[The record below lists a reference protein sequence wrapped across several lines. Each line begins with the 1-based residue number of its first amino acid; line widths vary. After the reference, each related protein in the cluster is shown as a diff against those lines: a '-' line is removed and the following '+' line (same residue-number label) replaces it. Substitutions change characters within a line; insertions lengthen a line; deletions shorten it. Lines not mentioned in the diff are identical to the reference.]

1 MDQSAEQM
9 LTSTPYLIADGRDA
23 QMRFERVASRAGGIR
38 ERAIAAAARIA
49 AEARRVLPQFE
60 IAIRSDLVSESD
72 RMEGIP
78 TSAREI
84 RELVQAKRDLLEM
97 DVSAFVQF
105 VRDDERLLDSLG
117 LYRAYGL
124 ADEWAHARQRPREF
138 ELRGLHSLVM
148 PSLASAGTYKAGPNE
163 IEGSAHK
170 PTAPWDV
177 SREMSE
183 LAAWFG
189 QGCGEAALDAAVVH
203 AWITH
208 VHPFDDGNGRMARL
222 LANLALI
229 QAGYPPL
236 LLRSQSDR
244 GEYLDALAASDE
256 GDILPLYDLFVSS
269 LRRVV
274 LTMEKPNYVQSK
286 IRGDLLK
293 TTEQRYE
300 AWLAMATALFG
311 CIQQKTKW
319 TPWGAYEMGYP
330 KFEHFDLLEHRNH
343 DGNCW
348 FVKLRQ
354 RGEDRWLLWFGF
366 RSNAAVDLVGEAR
379 CWPSIFIAER
389 TDRPDAVHPY
399 ETDFDREDVP
409 NEVIISP
416 GSAKPVSLRDG
427 LDIRDVQ
434 IDEAAA
440 VLVKVLCEKR

>member
-1 MDQSAEQM
+1 MDQSAERI
-9 LTSTPYLIADGRDA
+9 LASTPYLIADGRDA
-23 QMRFERVASRAGGIR
+23 QIRYERVASRAGTIR
-38 ERAIAAAARIA
+38 ERAISAAAAIA

-60 IAIRSDLVSESD
+60 IAIRSDLVTESD
-72 RMEGIP
+72 RMEGIA

-84 RELVQAKRDLLEM
+84 RQLVQAKRELLEM

-117 LYRAYGL
+117 LYRAYAL
-124 ADEWAHARQRPREF
+124 ADEWAHAHQRPREF

-148 PSLASAGTYKAGPNE
+148 PSLPSGGTYKAAPNE

-177 SREMSE
+177 PREMSD
-183 LAAWFG
+183 LAAWFDR
-189 QGCGEAALDAAVVH
+189 GCGDAALDAAVVH

-208 VHPFDDGNGRMARL
+208 IHPFDDGNGRMARL

-244 GEYLDALAASDE
+244 GEYLDALAASDD

-293 TTEQRYE
+293 TTEQRHE
-300 AWLAMATALFG
+300 AWIAMATALLG
-311 CIQQKTKW
+311 CVQQKTKL

-330 KFEHFDLLEHRNH
+330 SLEHFDLLENRNH

-348 FVKLRQ
+348 YMKLRQ
-354 RGEDRWLLWFGF
+354 RGDDRWLLWFGF
-366 RSNAAVDLVGEAR
+366 RSDVAVDLLGERR

-389 TDRPDAVHPY
+389 TDRADAVHPY
-399 ETDFDREDVP
+399 ETNFERDDLPSEI
-409 NEVIISP
+409 IISP
-416 GSAKPVSLRDG
+416 GSTKPASIRYG
-427 LDIRDVQ
+427 LAVREMQ
-434 IDEAAA
+434 IDEAAG
-440 VLVKVLCEKR
+440 VVVGELCA